1 MIDRKEYKLGDI
13 LEITSG
19 GTPNRSINSNFSN
32 GTIPWVK
39 TGDLKSKYLLSTP
52 EYITEEGLKNSSA
65 KIFPVNTVLVA
76 LYGATIGACSI
87 LGIKATTNQ
96 ACGALLPSKNVNAEF
111 LYYYLKSIRSELV
124 NLGQGGGQPNI
135 SGKILK
141 ETKIKLPSLEDQ
153 IRIATLLSKAEAIIK
168 QRKESID
175 LLSEYVKSTFL
186 KMFGDPIRNERGWK
200 VEPMNNVIIDIISG
214 TSYGGEE
221 KKELTENELGVL
233 KISAVTSGFFNPNE
247 FKSVSKS
254 IITKKIVTCQKGMFL
269 FSRANTRDL
278 VAACCIIP
286 RDYPL
291 LFLPDKLWSLIV
303 AENIANKTYLNFLF
317 KNENYRGL
325 ISSEASG
332 GHDSMLNISMAKF
345 RGMELPLPPIEHQ
358 NQFANIVE
366 KAESLKAQYQS
377 SLAELENLYGSLN
390 QKAFKGELNLEE
402 IDDVSDMNSVIKEAV
417 KSAQTIQDLSILPE
431 EILKTKE
438 LIRNLQTSIPI
449 VNPAIENAL
458 QLANTLNE
466 NYTKFND
473 VSLLSKSF
481 QNQIE
486 NWNKAF
492 EPIKNLTV
500 LPQEI
505 IDFQRK
511 IEMLQS
517 SKLKVFIDDKQKQR
531 KLVWGNISFKQIAE
545 IIKEAYS
552 EHYFNNEMLVKYM
565 IDEQVIFPNYYSSD
579 ELKKFQKLNESDD
592 YKSFIFTALRKENPF
607 FKLEQF
613 FYDGIDEN
621 FVLKLREDDYDNS
634 KSSKNYSG
642 IYFKIIE

>member
-1 MIDRKEYKLGDI
+1 
-13 LEITSG
+13 
-19 GTPNRSINSNFSN
+19 
-32 GTIPWVK
+32 
-39 TGDLKSKYLLSTP
+39 
-52 EYITEEGLKNSSA
+52 
-65 KIFPVNTVLVA
+65 
-76 LYGATIGACSI
+76 
-87 LGIKATTNQ
+87 
-96 ACGALLPSKNVNAEF
+96 
-111 LYYYLKSIRSELV
+111 
-124 NLGQGGGQPNI
+124 
-135 SGKILK
+135 
-141 ETKIKLPSLEDQ
+141 
-153 IRIATLLSKAEAIIK
+153 
-168 QRKESID
+168 
-175 LLSEYVKSTFL
+175 
-186 KMFGDPIRNERGWK
+186 
-200 VEPMNNVIIDIISG
+200 
-214 TSYGGEE
+214 
-221 KKELTENELGVL
+221 
-233 KISAVTSGFFNPNE
+233 
-247 FKSVSKS
+247 
-254 IITKKIVTCQKGMFL
+254 
-269 FSRANTRDL
+269 
-278 VAACCIIP
+278 
-286 RDYPL
+286 
-291 LFLPDKLWSLIV
+291 
-303 AENIANKTYLNFLF
+303 
-317 KNENYRGL
+317 
-325 ISSEASG
+325 
-332 GHDSMLNISMAKF
+332 
-345 RGMELPLPPIEHQ
+345 
-358 NQFANIVE
+358 
-366 KAESLKAQYQS
+366 
-377 SLAELENLYGSLN
+377 
-390 QKAFKGELNLEE
+390 LEE